1 MWRKFCYMKSH
12 SFWAFTHFTWEGF
25 MYREKWERDNEIL
38 KSELMMIAHNYDP
51 AYGFRCLTRNS
62 THFSSQNAWYMYKRY
77 IITTD
82 TNEFNSWRIEVHPT
96 AENMEKPFSQPH
108 HTFEVM
114 MPEEFLDDDLFM
126 AENIKPHDDKSE
138 TMVLRQK
145 HVK

>member
-1 MWRKFCYMKSH
+1 MKSH

-62 THFSSQNAWYMYKRY
+62 THFGSQNSWYMYKRY
-77 IITTD
+77 IITTA

-96 AENMEKPFSQPH
+96 AENPEKPYAHAH
-108 HTFEVM
+108 HTFEVF
-114 MPEEFLDDDLFM
+114 MPEEFLDGDLFM
-126 AENIKPHDDKSE
+126 AENIKPHEEGSK
-138 TMVLRQK
+138 TTLLRQK
-145 HVK
+145 HVGLDEKNE